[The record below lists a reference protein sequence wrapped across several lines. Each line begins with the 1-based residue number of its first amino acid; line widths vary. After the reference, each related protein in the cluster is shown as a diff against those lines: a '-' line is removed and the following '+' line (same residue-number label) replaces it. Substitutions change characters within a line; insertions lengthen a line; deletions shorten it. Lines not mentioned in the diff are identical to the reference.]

1 MICSSRCSCMQCKIY
16 ITWLEIF
23 FNLLNILYDIVKSP
37 SLPLTNFQ
45 PFSTVT
51 FYSNTNLVL
60 IGNSLT
66 CRMGIKVQIIAASFE
81 NFQLSGDVKVDV
93 GIGVSFGVDVLVGV
107 LLRLIWS
114 QNAFVLFACAL
125 FIFSW

>member
-1 MICSSRCSCMQCKIY
+1 MICSSRCSSMRCKIY

-23 FNLLNILYDIVKSP
+23 FNLLNILYDSVKSP
-37 SLPLTNFQ
+37 SSPLTIFH
-45 PFSTVT
+45 FSTVT

-60 IGNSLT
+60 IGDTLT

-81 NFQLSGDVKVDV
+81 NFQLSGDVKVDL